1 MIRHFTRIHSC
12 VYNRRKLNTNLN
24 TGVVSLLLS
33 QKGLPITFGHTCIL
47 TDTPFKIDDKKDA
60 SRVPTSEGT
69 LYITKNSGHF
79 ACSDS
84 GLTGNWEDLNKL
96 LKDFN
101 AIRENDKAPIEVKKE
116 QFVHKPTMSQ
126 MKLNNLFSHTGK
138 PWSQLS
144 QLEKNEVSEKFGFK
158 GLLSPGVIRAYG
170 LRFSEDLNSITFPYF
185 TDLGDIDQTGNN
197 KKLLGFRTH
206 TFDKNT
212 GCTEITTTS
221 LYDDD
226 FIGLFG
232 LFKARNNQV
241 PLVVTSNELDAMV
254 IRAQTK
260 YQAVALPLKKNY
272 YRLPVSDLPIHPYLI
287 PYFERFHNVYIW
299 FGVKSTDQLYKV
311 GSFQK
316 YVGNTHLSKEF
327 VKDK

>member
-126 MKLNNLFSHTGK
+126 MKLNNLFSHTK
-138 PWSQLS
+138 
-144 QLEKNEVSEKFGFK
+144 
-158 GLLSPGVIRAYG
+158 
-170 LRFSEDLNSITFPYF
+170 
-185 TDLGDIDQTGNN
+185 
-197 KKLLGFRTH
+197 
-206 TFDKNT
+206 
-212 GCTEITTTS
+212 
-221 LYDDD
+221 
-226 FIGLFG
+226 
-232 LFKARNNQV
+232 
-241 PLVVTSNELDAMV
+241 
-254 IRAQTK
+254 
-260 YQAVALPLKKNY
+260 
-272 YRLPVSDLPIHPYLI
+272 
-287 PYFERFHNVYIW
+287 
-299 FGVKSTDQLYKV
+299 
-311 GSFQK
+311 
-316 YVGNTHLSKEF
+316 
-327 VKDK
+327 